1 MKNLGE
7 MMKQVQEMQTR
18 MQDMQAKLA
27 EHDASTGQ
35 SGGGLVKRDA
45 QRQGRA

>member
-1 MKNLGE
+1 MKNLGQ

-27 EHDASTGQ
+27 DACDHRP
-35 SGGGLVKRDA
+35 VRRRDWSS
-45 QRQGRA
+45 